1 MEAIDENDNKSPF
14 EHFNSSW
21 NLYNSKVVFG
31 RNIVFEFLHKNYLC
45 KSSIMLRKS
54 LFDKYGK
61 FNEKLITAY
70 DLELWLRMIPSAK
83 VARCE
88 AVLTYYR
95 WHNRNETSVN
105 NDRIRTELLLIL
117 DKYIETL
124 RTQKQRKLIDK
135 YLESINL
142 CFEENH
148 LYKGYLALQLLKKMY
163 SIDDTYD
170 IFSKEKLLNILY
182 KAIQNSSG
190 NQESKK
196 IEIKSYNKKTRELL
210 RKLIP
215 FKVRG
220 AVKNFL
226 RIK

>member
-1 MEAIDENDNKSPF
+1 
-14 EHFNSSW
+14 
-21 NLYNSKVVFG
+21 
-31 RNIVFEFLHKNYLC
+31 
-45 KSSIMLRKS
+45 MLRKS

-170 IFSKEKLLNILY
+170 IFR
-182 KAIQNSSG
+182 
-190 NQESKK
+190 
-196 IEIKSYNKKTRELL
+196 KKT
-210 RKLIP
+210 
-215 FKVRG
+215 
-220 AVKNFL
+220 
-226 RIK
+226 IKYTV